1 MRLRSQDRQ
10 WFGCGSH
17 HWKKP
22 ASWPTPDPGSGL
34 RVKKVPRP
42 HWLCRLSHNLYFC
55 AFFCPS
61 YCFKIFSPFINRKWT
76 HFFIVLFFFF
86 FGMNVAVANSCTTST
101 IQFGVCREGSQKASA
116 PLLCMFL
123 LWSFWWRTVYLGT
136 GCPWESEAF
145 SAGLN
150 GQQESEQHSQHPQK
164 ESEMMFLKGAGCW
177 LLLCSSAILKKVLLP
192 LSLCLP
198 TTHLVLNTFFRP
210 DFVQTQCC
218 SASIKRQFSTQRIKS
233 SC

>member
-1 MRLRSQDRQ
+1 MDTFSQ
-10 WFGCGSH
+10 
-17 HWKKP
+17 
-22 ASWPTPDPGSGL
+22 
-34 RVKKVPRP
+34 
-42 HWLCRLSHNLYFC
+42 
-55 AFFCPS
+55 
-61 YCFKIFSPFINRKWT
+61 
-76 HFFIVLFFFF
+76 FFFF
-86 FGMNVAVANSCTTST
+86 FFCMSMAVANSCTPLR
-101 IQFGVCREGSQKASA
+101 IQFGVCWEGSQQASA

-123 LWSFWWRTVYLGT
+123 LWSFWWCTPCSGT
-136 GCPWESEAF
+136 GCPWESEVF
-145 SAGLN
+145 SAGFN
-150 GQQESEQHSQHPQK
+150 GQQESERHSQHSQK

-177 LLLCSSAILKKVLLP
+177 LLLCSRAIFKKKVLLP